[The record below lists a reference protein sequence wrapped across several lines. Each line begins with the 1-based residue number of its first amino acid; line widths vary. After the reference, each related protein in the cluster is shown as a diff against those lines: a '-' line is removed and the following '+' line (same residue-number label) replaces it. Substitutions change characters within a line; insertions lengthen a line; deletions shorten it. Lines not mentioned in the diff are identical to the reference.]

1 MIFRLLELSSCEHAL
16 SFKKDGPEDHLGIIR
31 VTTPTISLEH
41 AEKSKDIKD
50 KQSKQYKFQ
59 MLKTSTKILIFA
71 LAISVVINIV
81 LISIDIHF
89 SDKEDKGV
97 RYFCSDNWI
106 GFQDKCY
113 YFSEDEQDWNSSRY
127 NCLSQNANLVLITTT
142 KEKHFLKRFK
152 CTSDHWIWRDMTENL
167 TGQWVD
173 ENIFNKGINMTG
185 NEICFYLNE
194 DGVATA
200 RCYTERKWICRKKV
214 P

>member
-1 MIFRLLELSSCEHAL
+1 MQSAHKDASKQEANE
-16 SFKKDGPEDHLGIIR
+16 KKRD
-31 VTTPTISLEH
+31 V
-41 AEKSKDIKD
+41 KD
-50 KQSKQYKFQ
+50 KQYKFQ
-59 MLKTSTKILIFA
+59 MLKTSSKGLIFA

-81 LISIDIHF
+81 LIGIAIHF
-89 SDKEDKGV
+89 SVKEDKSA

-113 YFSEDEQDWNSSRY
+113 YFSEEEQDWNSSRY
-127 NCLSQNANLVLITTT
+127 DCLSQNANLVLITTT

-173 ENIFNKGINMTG
+173 ENIFSKGINMTG

-194 DGVATA
+194 DGVAAA